1 MRVLGNATSEASRLF
16 SQANPSVRSLKARR
30 ERLESGAFVFGTTE
44 PRPSRIGFGLAG
56 GQSDLSAAW
65 LADGSG
71 EMLGHPCLTQVP
83 PAAACGHRGDCPSKS
98 RAGRSD
104 CNRHIPASVGSADRP

>member
-56 GQSDLSAAW
+56 GQSDLTAAW

-71 EMLGHPCLTQVP
+71 EMLGHAYLHTSPSGGGLWP
-83 PAAACGHRGDCPSKS
+83 PRRLPFQLES
-98 RAGRSD
+98 RPIRL
-104 CNRHIPASVGSADRP
+104 